1 VAKVGMSNQN
11 CTISLMAAVH
21 SCINNNNN
29 NNAIVLEDA
38 VASIIMVEDPV
49 MEVAASLKDHCTSRP
64 HRIAS
69 WRMTTIFTVVRT

>member
-11 CTISLMAAVH
+11 RTISLKAAVH
-21 SCINNNNN
+21 SCIDNNN
-29 NNAIVLEDA
+29 NNASVSENA
-38 VASIIMVEDPV
+38 VASIIMVEGPM
-49 MEVAASLKDHCTSRP
+49 MEVAASLKGPSTSRP